1 MYCKHCG
8 KEIEDNSSFCKYCG
22 GNLGCDTTVKEVQ
35 YIAIQ
40 QPKSQFVA
48 IILCIFL
55 GEFGIHDFYMGKNG
69 CGITKLL
76 ILILLGWIVV
86 GFIING
92 LWCLIDLTLIAVKSD
107 DCFYNSEEIKT
118 RNAEQ
123 ERAIQEYEQ
132 VKKERKELGL

>member
-8 KEIEDNSSFCKYCG
+8 KEIEDNSLFCKYCG
-22 GNLGCDTTVKEVQ
+22 GNLGENVTVKEVQ

-55 GEFGIHDFYMGKNG
+55 GELGIHDFYMGKNG
-69 CGITKLL
+69 CGMTKLL

-92 LWCLIDLTLIAVKSD
+92 LC
-107 DCFYNSEEIKT
+107 
-118 RNAEQ
+118 R
-123 ERAIQEYEQ
+123 
-132 VKKERKELGL
+132 ELSHFDGTISIWLAFTNIHARIFFEPDSPQ